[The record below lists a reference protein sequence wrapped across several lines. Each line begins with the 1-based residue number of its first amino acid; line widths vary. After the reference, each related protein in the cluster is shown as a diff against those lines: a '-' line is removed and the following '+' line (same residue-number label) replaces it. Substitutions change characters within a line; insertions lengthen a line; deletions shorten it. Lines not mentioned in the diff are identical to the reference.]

1 MALFRG
7 NYKEFRFKRNVSQQ
21 FVHLMSISLFKLTEP
36 AASSC
41 DDNRQW
47 QDNAAPAIWKLY
59 LVRTENI
66 RGNVARCRG
75 PGPQQG
81 PRAAPARWHFAPL
94 PESSSLHGIVAR
106 ENPSDQD
113 ALKFPHPWHCS
124 PPSPTPSD
132 YYIEPPLVHS
142 LCLTEAWAKHIMK
155 LLVSTQQAF
164 GVQFY

>member
-1 MALFRG
+1 MEIIKSSDLKDLYIF
-7 NYKEFRFKRNVSQQ
+7 
-21 FVHLMSISLFKLTEP
+21 MSISLFKLTEP

-47 QDNAAPAIWKLY
+47 QDNAAPAMWKLY

-106 ENPSDQD
+106 ENPSNQD

-164 GVQFY
+164 GVHFFIK